1 VSGIHMWPFRW
12 MMQKRRGLR
21 MLVLSMLST
30 TPKNGVEIMNEIEE
44 TTHGWWRPS
53 PGSIYPLLNQLT
65 EEGLVKK
72 TKDEKYELTD
82 KASEQMEWSFGPP
95 STKPQTVEEML
106 NEISSYISYF
116 EELNSSDRS
125 KLAPQ
130 MDRLKK
136 LVERLSRL
144 LKP

>member
-1 VSGIHMWPFRW
+1 
-12 MMQKRRGLR
+12 
-21 MLVLSMLST
+21 MLILSMLSAS
-30 TPKNGVEIMNEIEE
+30 PKNGVEIMNEIEAA
-44 TTHGWWRPS
+44 TRGWWRPS
-53 PGSIYPLLNQLT
+53 PGSIYPLIKQLT

-72 TKDEKYELTD
+72 TKDERYELTD

-106 NEISSYISYF
+106 NEITSYISYF

-130 MDRLKK
+130 MDRLKEIA
-136 LVERLSRL
+136 ERLSRL

>member
-1 VSGIHMWPFRW
+1 
-12 MMQKRRGLR
+12 
-21 MLVLSMLST
+21 MLST

-72 TKDEKYELTD
+72 TKEEKYELTD

-106 NEISSYISYF
+106 NEITSYVSYF
-116 EELNSSDRS
+116 EELNTSDQS
-125 KLAPQ
+125 KMAPHL
-130 MDRLKK
+130 DNLKK
-136 LVERLSRL
+136 LVERLSGII
-144 LKP
+144 KKS